1 MSRSNSRRGLSSIQ
15 WIVVASVTFLVII
28 GSVHLI
34 GQRTDNKLDQTAS
47 DLTDPHL
54 LTKRF
59 GNDNG
64 NGYGS
69 DQGN

>member
-1 MSRSNSRRGLSSIQ
+1 MRRSLFRRGLSSIQ

-34 GQRTDNKLDQTAS
+34 GQRTDNKLDETAS
-47 DLTDPHL
+47 DLTDPSL

-59 GNDNG
+59 SSSKGK
-64 NGYGS
+64 GS
-69 DQGN
+69 